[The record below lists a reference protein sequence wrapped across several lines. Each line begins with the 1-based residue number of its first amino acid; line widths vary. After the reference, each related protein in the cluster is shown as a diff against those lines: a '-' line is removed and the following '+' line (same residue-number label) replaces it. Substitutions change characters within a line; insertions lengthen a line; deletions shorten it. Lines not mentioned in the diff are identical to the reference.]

1 MGKKDPRVDAYIA
14 KAADFAKPILEEI
27 RARVHAAC
35 PDVEETVKWGV
46 PAFEYKGPF
55 CGMAAF
61 KQHCG
66 FGFWKSPLVLGESA
80 PGDNPMGFREKL
92 TSLKDLPSKSE
103 FRANIKKAMDL
114 NDRGIKLPRA
124 ARAPKAEIEVPDYFA
139 AAVKKNKKAQ
149 AAFDTFSPSHRREYL
164 EWITEAK
171 TEATRNRAR
180 RPGDRVDGRGQAEKL
195 EVHVIR
201 APAAP
206 KEL

>member
-14 KAADFAKPILEEI
+14 KAADFARPILEEI

-35 PDVEETVKWGV
+35 PDVEETVKWSV
-46 PAFEYKGPF
+46 PAFGYKGPL

-61 KQHCG
+61 KKHCI
-66 FGFWKSPLVLGESA
+66 FGFWKSPLVLGESR

-92 TSLKDLPSKSE
+92 TSLEDLPSKSE
-103 FRANIKKAMDL
+103 FRANVKKAMAL

-124 ARAPKAEIEVPDYFA
+124 ARAPKAAIAVPGYFA
-139 AAVKKNKKAQ
+139 AAVKKNKNAK

-171 TEATRNRAR
+171 TEATRNR
-180 RPGDRVDGRGQAEKL
+180 RVAQAIEWMAEGKP
-195 EVHVIR
+195 R
-201 APAAP
+201 NW
-206 KEL
+206 KYM